1 MLGVL
6 YIQTLSLYYI
16 YIHTMLD
23 LIKKLVIFAI
33 GFYFILFFARTFLGG
48 VSATGFA
55 KDISG
60 ALGEFRK
67 LGQMGSSTNSG
78 FGWGGPSGSNSAQ
91 NPTGQTTS
99 SKGSDGAVVFVNL
112 SRGNM
117 VSPGQNILG
126 NMRGDWFYEGVATA
140 RFLDEYGKQIGMTQ
154 VVAESNTNVKTQVP
168 FSVVARFTQGG
179 SQAGYLVIEKANTTG
194 DKKKDA
200 WVTIPITYPVAAGYN
215 QPTNTNS
222 NTGTQNTSGSVWA
235 SPTSPSVTNIN
246 TNTSGSQNTT
256 NTNTNFGGNTLPA
269 PR

>member
-1 MLGVL
+1 
-6 YIQTLSLYYI
+6 
-16 YIHTMLD
+16 MLD

-33 GFYFILFFARTFLGG
+33 GFYFVLFFARTFLGG

-55 KDISG
+55 KDITG

-67 LGQMGSSTNSG
+67 LGQMGSSTGG
-78 FGWGGPSGSNSAQ
+78 FSWGGSSANGTQ
-91 NPTGQTTS
+91 NPGGQTVS

-154 VVAESNTNVKTQVP
+154 VVAESNSNVKTQVP

-179 SQAGYLVIEKANTTG
+179 AQTGYLVIEKANTTG
-194 DKKKDA
+194 DKTKDA
-200 WVTIPITYPVAAGYN
+200 WVTISITYPVANSYS
-215 QPTNTNS
+215 QPVSTNS
-222 NTGTQNTSGSVWA
+222 NTSGTQSGSGAWV
-235 SPTSPSVTNIN
+235 PGTSQWGGATTTNVN
-246 TNTSGSQNTT
+246 TNTTQSGTTNTSGSAGS
-256 NTNTNFGGNTLPA
+256 FGGSTLPA

>member
-1 MLGVL
+1 
-6 YIQTLSLYYI
+6 
-16 YIHTMLD
+16 MLD

-33 GFYFILFFARTFLGG
+33 GFYFILFFARAFLGG

-55 KDISG
+55 KDITS

-78 FGWGGPSGSNSAQ
+78 WGTFTGNSTQ
-91 NPTGQTTS
+91 NPGGQAVS
-99 SKGSDGAVVFVNL
+99 SKGSDGAVVFINL
-112 SRGNM
+112 SKGNM

-168 FSVVARFTQGG
+168 FSVVARFVQGNA
-179 SQAGYLVIEKANTTG
+179 QTGYLVIEKANTTG
-194 DKKKDA
+194 DKTKDA

-215 QPTNTNS
+215 QP
-222 NTGTQNTSGSVWA
+222 A
-235 SPTSPSVTNIN
+235 N
-246 TNTSGSQNTT
+246 TNTSNTATQNTTGSAWVPGMSQWGAGTNTNVNTNTNTTQNT
-256 NTNTNFGGNTLPA
+256 NTNTNTSNTNFGGTTLPA

>member
-1 MLGVL
+1 
-6 YIQTLSLYYI
+6 
-16 YIHTMLD
+16 MLD

-55 KDISG
+55 KDITG

-78 FGWGGPSGSNSAQ
+78 FNWGNPTGSNYAQ
-91 NPTGQTTS
+91 NPGGQAVS
-99 SKGSDGAVVFVNL
+99 SKGSEGAVVFVNL

-168 FSVVARFTQGG
+168 FSVVARFTQG
-179 SQAGYLVIEKANTTG
+179 SAQTGYLVIEKANTTG
-194 DKKKDA
+194 DKTKDA
-200 WVTIPITYPVAAGYN
+200 WVTTPITYPVAASYN
-215 QPTNTNS
+215 QPTNTSGTQNFAVPS
-222 NTGTQNTSGSVWA
+222 TTNVNTGTTQSG
-235 SPTSPSVTNIN
+235 T
-246 TNTSGSQNTT
+246 TNTSGTAGS
-256 NTNTNFGGNTLPA
+256 FGGSTLPA